1 MHEFEIEILG
11 IKKTCVADIYLDG
24 EDGYKADYLSCD
36 GADISELIDTELERA
51 IIDQYLELM
60 GE

>member
-24 EDGYKADYLSCD
+24 QDGYKVDSLSCD
-36 GADISELIDTELERA
+36 GADISEIIDTELERA
-51 IIDQYLELM
+51 IIDKHLESM